1 MPKLIDKAKVTWL
14 LPRALYEEARSAAL
28 VTSEAGGPNT
38 LSALFEEALQEKLTK
53 LRRRH
58 NRGRPFRRRKA
69 NLLAGR
75 PPSRG

>member
-1 MPKLIDKAKVTWL
+1 MSKPADRAKVTWT

-28 VTSEAGGPNT
+28 VTSEAGGPAT
-38 LSALFEEALQEKLTK
+38 LSGLFEQALEEKLTK

-58 NRGRPFRRRKA
+58 NGGRPFRRRKA

-75 PPSRG
+75 PPSRR